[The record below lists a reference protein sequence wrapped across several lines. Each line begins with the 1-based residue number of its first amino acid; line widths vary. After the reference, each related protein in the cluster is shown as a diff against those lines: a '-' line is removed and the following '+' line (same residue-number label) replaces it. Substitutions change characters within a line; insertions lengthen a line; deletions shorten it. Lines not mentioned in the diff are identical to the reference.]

1 MKAIV
6 MGTGAIGATLAACAR
21 EKGAE
26 LVGAVDVDPGKVGR
40 DAGDVL
46 GLEPLG
52 FAVVEDVAQI
62 EHDDAVVLHATGSSL
77 EAVSHQ
83 LEACMRRGLNVVSTC
98 EELAYPWRS
107 QPELAGRL
115 DDAAR
120 TRGVTLV
127 GAGVNPG
134 FVMDFLA
141 LTATVPCWKVRS
153 VSVTRVLDAGSRR
166 QSFQEK
172 VAAGA
177 SQEEFAR
184 RLAGGSFGHVGLP
197 ESAWLISDRLGLDG
211 ERLDE
216 SIEPVLMTG
225 DGAGEQ
231 RVAGLRQSAV
241 LLRGEDEVVRLEM
254 AMYLGAD
261 DPRDVVEIDG
271 DPPIRLEVQ
280 GGVPGDPA
288 TAGVILNVACRVSS
302 AVPGL
307 LTVDQLPLAY
317 AGRDAA

>member
-1 MKAIV
+1 
-6 MGTGAIGATLAACAR
+6 
-21 EKGAE
+21 
-26 LVGAVDVDPGKVGR
+26 
-40 DAGDVL
+40 VL

-52 FAVVEDVAQI
+52 FAVVDDVAQVD
-62 EHDDAVVLHATGSSL
+62 HDDAIVLHATGSSL
-77 EAVSHQ
+77 AAVVGQ